1 MKNLSFDRFIT
12 LLLVVFISAA
22 LLASVI
28 SFKDKIEL
36 SNDNQSQE
44 LLSKERTELRTDE
57 ENNIEIF
64 QQNAPLVVFVHNL
77 EFQRSFFS
85 FDINEVQSGSG
96 SGFIWDKMGHIITNY
111 HVVEGAD
118 KIAVTLSNGKSYDA
132 TLIGQDPR
140 KDIAVLKIQDL
151 KMDLTPFKNRIADS
165 SRLLVGQK
173 AVAIGN
179 PYGLDNTLT
188 VGVISALGRSV
199 PSRGGVTIR
208 DMIQTDASI
217 NPGNSGGPLMNSVGE
232 LMGMNTAIFSKS
244 GSSAG
249 IGFAV
254 PANTIRR
261 IVSQLIQFGRVV
273 QPGLGISIL
282 DPSISMRLGVRKGV
296 VVKDAIIGT
305 PAENV
310 GIRGTNMDRYGRV
323 QLGDIIVM
331 VDDYETNDFDDLY
344 NALEKKKIGDSVI
357 VTLIRGQKQM
367 RIELKLV
374 DVSQ

>member
-1 MKNLSFDRFIT
+1 
-12 LLLVVFISAA
+12 
-22 LLASVI
+22 
-28 SFKDKIEL
+28 
-36 SNDNQSQE
+36 
-44 LLSKERTELRTDE
+44 
-57 ENNIEIF
+57 
-64 QQNAPLVVFVHNL
+64 
-77 EFQRSFFS
+77 
-85 FDINEVQSGSG
+85 
-96 SGFIWDKMGHIITNY
+96 
-111 HVVEGAD
+111 
-118 KIAVTLSNGKSYDA
+118 
-132 TLIGQDPR
+132 
-140 KDIAVLKIQDL
+140 
-151 KMDLTPFKNRIADS
+151 
-165 SRLLVGQK
+165 
-173 AVAIGN
+173 
-179 PYGLDNTLT
+179 
-188 VGVISALGRSV
+188 
-199 PSRGGVTIR
+199 
-208 DMIQTDASI
+208 
-217 NPGNSGGPLMNSVGE
+217 MNSVGE